1 MNDLKHFYKL
11 KKLILENY
19 QKSYPF
25 FQGDWKSFSSRD
37 IRQLIDLMEIQLK
50 ETVSEKWIYT
60 HLKPESNQ
68 KLPRKDMLD
77 IFSRFVGYSNW
88 DEFIYKNQTE
98 KNFKT
103 ISKASSK
110 GKYIKELFLILLIS
124 LTGFGVYSLT
134 VKEDKPKAI
143 KIKNALTNEPIS
155 SEDIQVYKVQDEV
168 ETPIETEDSKIEIQK
183 SDEKIVVESP
193 YFETKEVNV
202 SKIKDEILLKPE
214 DYAMVLKNFI
224 QSDLKEWEDRKE
236 KLDKILSDDLEVI
249 VMLKNNLGAE
259 HLNKNEF
266 AGKLIIPT
274 SETKKMKVLTLKT
287 NDQKQITFLRI
298 QQL

>member
-11 KKLILENY
+11 KRLILENY

-25 FQGDWKSFSSRD
+25 FQGDWKSFSSKD

-98 KNFKT
+98 KKVKT

-134 VKEDKPKAI
+134 VREDKPKAI

-193 YFETKEVNV
+193 YFETKEVNA

-274 SETKKMKVLTLKT
+274 SETKKMKVLTLET